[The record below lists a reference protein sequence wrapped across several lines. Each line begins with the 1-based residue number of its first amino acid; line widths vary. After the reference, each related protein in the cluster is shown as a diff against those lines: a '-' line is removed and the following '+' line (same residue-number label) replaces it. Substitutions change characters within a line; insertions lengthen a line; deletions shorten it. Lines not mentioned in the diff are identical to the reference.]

1 MSKIKLATPINV
13 VSGLA
18 LILAIT
24 TGISAATTSN
34 KLVKN
39 ISLIATWSLSTVTVT
54 NKLVG
59 TYLEQSADNQMSDE
73 TNKITKELREVQD
86 KAYRLESSEK
96 FVRDINS
103 KSETEITNLKQQ
115 ILENN
120 QTIDGLNKTLTAK
133 ISEFSQVVNGRDIR
147 VEMLYKSVINHV
159 IEVVE
164 ERLDNSY
171 IALDSAINTKLE
183 NNFFERQN
191 DECEKRYG
199 YKLENEFIEHCRT
212 KLENF
217 SDTLSDAEDSH
228 EVALNFLKELATESI
243 EDSESLLSNIQ
254 QAFRVQDK
262 VFVDIAN
269 LKVKFRNLLNVGTQL
284 HLDGLAD
291 ERKKHMQNHGV
302 LRKYQEL
309 TNQARADFDI
319 LAQREY
325 QQRQIAIEGID
336 DAIARIEEVRKTNLE
351 LNQRLVELSKPQ
363 LWRTATRDDYRMG
376 NLIINYFEK
385 LGYTFDKYDT
395 EYKGFEGT
403 IYLDSYRSK
412 KRVILKELNEHGEYL
427 QQLCHSYN
435 IPEFKY
441 DPDRDKFSCYLQFAP
456 KPKKEKGS
464 ELPRGVRPASQF
476 PKIVSK
482 WKRVRIT
489 GGSESGK
496 SPTAEN
502 VAVCM
507 LKANPGT
514 IDFYDPMYDSVKNYR
529 TIPAVGYTHED
540 SIKGLQGY
548 SERMNNSPSDK
559 FYLAWFD
566 EIDTTIDE
574 NRDSVKDV
582 KAVIK
587 QASHKN
593 SGLILTGQNANV
605 SALKGL
611 QRSDMNN
618 LVLVH
623 IGSNYRD
630 GIDNSSL
637 SNTEKEHLKKLG
649 DELTEYCNS
658 QNEKLDME
666 PTGGNADPNAYRFA
680 LVLEPQKRGYYI
692 ILPEFGKYTFD
703 EIDEI
708 ENSNSQL
715 SQKTCIRTTSSKI
728 DHIEQKTQFKVN
740 DFLSNQSEIPSK
752 CPICGSTTI
761 TQIESYKDGRP
772 RFRCGKGHKFGFED
786 C

>member
-1 MSKIKLATPINV
+1 MSKIKLSTPINI
-13 VSGLA
+13 VSGLT
-18 LILAIT
+18 LILAISA
-24 TGISAATTSN
+24 GISAATTSN
-34 KLVKN
+34 KTVKN
-39 ISLIATWSLSTVTVT
+39 ISLVASWSLAAVAVS
-54 NKLVG
+54 NKVVG
-59 TYLEQSADNQMSDE
+59 TYLEQSADNQMLDE
-73 TNKITKELREVQD
+73 TNKLTKELREVQD
-86 KAYRLESSEK
+86 KAYRLENSEK
-96 FVRDINS
+96 FVREINS
-103 KSETEITNLKQQ
+103 KSEKEIANLKQQ
-115 ILENN
+115 LLNN
-120 QTIDGLNKTLTAK
+120 EQTIETLNATLTGK
-133 ISEFSQVVNGRDIR
+133 ITEFSNLSKDRDNR
-147 VEMLYKSVINHV
+147 VELLYKAAITHV
-159 IEVVE
+159 LEVVDQ
-164 ERLDNSY
+164 RVDSSY
-171 IALDSAINTKLE
+171 ESLHSATNTKLE
-183 NNFFERQN
+183 NDFYSASHKKLAKYIDTLNEAEESHQRVINYLKKLATVRIENN
-191 DECEKRYG
+191 DE
-199 YKLENEFIEHCRT
+199 
-212 KLENF
+212 
-217 SDTLSDAEDSH
+217 
-228 EVALNFLKELATESI
+228 
-243 EDSESLLSNIQ
+243 LLGNIQ
-254 QAFRVQDK
+254 QAFRLQDK
-262 VFVDIAN
+262 VFMDIAN
-269 LKVKFRNLLNVGTQL
+269 LKVKYRGILNIGAELSNYQL
-284 HLDGLAD
+284 ID
-291 ERKKHMQNHGV
+291 EREKHLHNNKV
-302 LRKYQEL
+302 LKQYQAL
-309 TNQARADFDI
+309 TTKAREDFDN
-319 LAQREY
+319 LSQREFE
-325 QQRQIAIEGID
+325 QREQAIQGID
-336 DAIARIEEVRKTNLE
+336 DAIARIEEVRKTNVQ
-351 LNQRLVELSKPQ
+351 LNQRLLEISKPQ

-395 EYKGFEGT
+395 DYKGFEGT
-403 IYLDSYRSK
+403 IWLDAYRSK
-412 KRVILKELNEHGEYL
+412 KRVIVKDLNEHGEYL
-427 QQLCHSYN
+427 QQLCHSFN

-441 DPDRDKFSCYLQFAP
+441 EPDRDKFSCYLQFST

-464 ELPRGVRPASQF
+464 ELPRGVRPTSQF

-514 IDFYDPMYDSVKNYR
+514 IDFYDPMYASVKNYR
-529 TIPAVGYTHED
+529 TIPAVGHSHED
-540 SIKGLQGY
+540 SIKGLQQYG
-548 SERMNNSPSDK
+548 ERMKNAPSNQ

-637 SNTEKEHLKKLG
+637 SSSEKDHLKKLG
-649 DELTEYCNS
+649 DELTEYCHV

-666 PTGGNADPNAYRFA
+666 ATGSNANPNAYRFA
-680 LVLEPQKRGYYI
+680 LVLEPQRRGYYL

-703 EIDEI
+703 EIEDT
-708 ENSNSQL
+708 NSQL
-715 SQKTCIRTTSSKI
+715 FQNISTRTPSSN
-728 DHIEQKTQFKVN
+728 IEYINSKSEFGVN
-740 DFLSNQSEIPSK
+740 EVLSNQPEKPSK
-752 CPICGSTTI
+752 CPECGSTTI
-761 TQIESYKDGRP
+761 TEIESYRDGRK

>member
-1 MSKIKLATPINV
+1 MSKIKLSTPINI

-18 LILAIT
+18 LILAISG
-24 TGISAATTSN
+24 GISAATTNN
-34 KLVKN
+34 KVVKN
-39 ISLIATWSLSTVTVT
+39 ISLVASWSLAAVAVS
-54 NKLVG
+54 NKVVG
-59 TYLEQSADNQMSDE
+59 TYLEQSAENQMLDE
-73 TNKITKELREVQD
+73 NNKLTKELREVQD
-86 KAYRLESSEK
+86 KAYRLENSEK
-96 FVRDINS
+96 FIKDINS
-103 KSETEITNLKQQ
+103 KTEKEIVNLKQQ
-115 ILENN
+115 LLNN
-120 QTIDGLNKTLTAK
+120 EQTIETLNATLTAK
-133 ISEFSQVVNGRDIR
+133 ITEFSNLSKVRDSR
-147 VEMLYKSVINHV
+147 VELLYKSVINHV
-159 IEVVE
+159 IEVIE
-164 ERLDNSY
+164 ERLDTTY
-171 IALDSAINTKLE
+171 VTLDSAIDTKIN
-183 NNFFERQN
+183 NNFFQRQN
-191 DECEKRYG
+191 DEFEKRHG
-199 YKLENEFIEHCRT
+199 FRLENQVVEDFQS

-217 SDTLSDAEDSH
+217 SDTVNAAEESHDA
-228 EVALNFLKELATESI
+228 ALNYLKELATEPI
-243 EDSESLLSNIQ
+243 EDNESLLINIG
-254 QAFRVQDK
+254 QAFRIQDK
-262 VFVDIAN
+262 IFLDIAN

-284 HLDGLAD
+284 HLEDLAE
-291 ERKKHMQNHGV
+291 ERKKHVQNHSV
-302 LRKYQEL
+302 LRKYRDL
-309 TNQARADFDI
+309 TSQARQDLDI
-319 LAQREY
+319 LAQRESE
-325 QQRQIAIEGID
+325 QRQQAIEGID
-336 DAIARIEEVRKTNLE
+336 DAIARIEEVRKTNVE
-351 LNQRLVELSKPQ
+351 LNQRLLELSKPQ

-395 EYKGFEGT
+395 DYKGFEGT
-403 IYLDSYRSK
+403 IYLDAYRSK
-412 KRVILKELNEHGEYL
+412 KRVIVKDLNEHGEYL
-427 QQLCHSYN
+427 QQLCHSFN
-435 IPEFKY
+435 VPEFKY
-441 DPDRDKFSCYLQFAP
+441 DPQRDKFNCYLQFAP

-464 ELPRGVRPASQF
+464 ELPRGVRPTSQF

-529 TIPAVGYTHED
+529 TIPAVGHSHED
-540 SIKGLQGY
+540 SIEGLQQYG
-548 SERMNNSPSDK
+548 ERMKNSPSNQ

-637 SNTEKEHLKKLG
+637 SNNEKEHLKKLG
-649 DELTEYCNS
+649 DELTEYCDA
-658 QNEKLDME
+658 QNEKLSME

-680 LVLEPQKRGYYI
+680 LVLEPQRRGYYI

-703 EIDEI
+703 EIEEI
-708 ENSNSQL
+708 NSQL
-715 SQKTCIRTTSSKI
+715 SQKTSTRTTFSNI
-728 DHIEQKTQFKVN
+728 EHINKKSEFEVN
-740 DFLSNQSEIPSK
+740 EFLSNESEIPSI
-752 CPICGSTTI
+752 CPECGSTTI
-761 TQIESYKDGRP
+761 KEVEPYKNGKR
-772 RFRCGKGHKFGFED
+772 RFRCGKGHRFGFED